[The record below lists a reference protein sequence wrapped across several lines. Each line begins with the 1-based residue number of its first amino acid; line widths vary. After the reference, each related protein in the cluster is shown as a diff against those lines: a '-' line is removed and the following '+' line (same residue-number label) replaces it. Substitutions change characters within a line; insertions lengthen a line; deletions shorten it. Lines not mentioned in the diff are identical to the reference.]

1 MVKELLVFCSSRG
14 GNNTTPSRDRNIGRS
29 CKYSFPC
36 LIACL
41 FTSSAGGNTCVKKKN
56 DEPKKKKAKSQQPY
70 PHHIQQTSPKKG
82 IPAKVKIPVNI
93 LHQNRWTERPQN
105 RPSSDALK
113 KFPFDP
119 STPRKP
125 RKTKKNQ
132 AP

>member
-1 MVKELLVFCSSRG
+1 LPACSQAPLVA
-14 GNNTTPSRDRNIGRS
+14 TPVS
-29 CKYSFPC
+29 
-36 LIACL
+36 
-41 FTSSAGGNTCVKKKN
+41 KKKMTSQ
-56 DEPKKKKAKSQQPY
+56 KKKKAKSQQPY

-132 AP
+132 EKPRKTKHRK